1 MKFFIVKKIIIDT
14 NFFLVPYQFKVDIF
28 LEINRLMME
37 SYKLCIIDKTIAE
50 LKKIIETQKGKHR
63 RAAMLG
69 LMILSQKNI
78 AKIKAKKP
86 KVDDSILAEASKSK
100 GCIVATQDAELKR
113 KLKKKGVQIIVLKSK
128 SHLGVVGA

>member
-1 MKFFIVKKIIIDT
+1 MKFFIVKRIIIDT
-14 NFFLVPYQFKVDIF
+14 NFLLMPYQFKVDIF
-28 LEINRLMME
+28 SEINRLMME
-37 SYKLCIIDKTIAE
+37 SYKLCIINTTITE

-86 KVDDSILAEASKSK
+86 KVDDSILAEAGKNK
-100 GCIVATQDAELKR
+100 DCIVATQDAELKKR
-113 KLKKKGVQIIVLKSK
+113 LRKKGVPLIVLKSK
-128 SHLGVVGA
+128 SHLALIGA